1 MVRELQYSLQGSYIT
16 KVFSVYF
23 GGGTPSLARPHLI
36 QKVLRGIQD
45 VCDLDEGAEVTL
57 EVNPTPSQTNKL
69 HHFKAAG
76 INRVSIGVQSLDND
90 VLRHLNR
97 DHSVSDAV
105 ACINVAQQLFTGRVS
120 LDAIFGLPNQTLER
134 WRQDVRTIVNL
145 CKDHLS
151 LYQLTLEPGTQL
163 YHQVKSGEV
172 KVPCVDQLADMY
184 EASVQVLK
192 DIGLGRYEVSNFAS
206 NYSTQSRHN
215 KAYWQA
221 SQYLG
226 VGPGA
231 HTRIVPRDQNRE
243 NTESGVVS
251 NKDIYNKEYW
261 QASQHLDV
269 GPRAHTRIVPSD
281 NINMGCTESGN
292 LRRKNTPNLDNSLTD
307 IIREARVN
315 ACDPVS
321 WLREVGRKGTGV
333 RKVEQQTR
341 LDVASEYLA
350 SGLRS
355 TDGVTEA
362 RWSVFLPQH
371 TLYDIFSDRAK
382 WLQQEQL
389 IILSPEGMKVSERG
403 LNVLDSIL
411 PHLLSMLVEKT
422 NN

>member
-1 MVRELQYSLQGSYIT
+1 MDQVLEDAMVREIQYSLQGSYIT

-36 QKVLRGIQD
+36 QKVLQGIQD
-45 VCDLDEGAEVTL
+45 VCELDEKAEVTL
-57 EVNPTPSQTNKL
+57 EVNPTPTQTNKL
-69 HHFKAAG
+69 QHFKAAG

-151 LYQLTLEPGTQL
+151 LYQLTVEPGTQL

-184 EASVQVLK
+184 EASVQMLK
-192 DIGLGRYEVSNFAS
+192 DVGLGRYEVSNFAS

-231 HTRIVPRDQNRE
+231 HTRIVHN
-243 NTESGVVS
+243 
-251 NKDIYNKEYW
+251 
-261 QASQHLDV
+261 
-269 GPRAHTRIVPSD
+269 D
-281 NINMGCTESGN
+281 NIDMGCTESGN
-292 LRRKNTPNLDNSLTD
+292 LRKKNTPNLNISLTD

-389 IILSPEGMKVSERG
+389 IILSPEGMKVSELG

-411 PHLLSMLVEKT
+411 PHLLSILVEKT
-422 NN
+422 SN